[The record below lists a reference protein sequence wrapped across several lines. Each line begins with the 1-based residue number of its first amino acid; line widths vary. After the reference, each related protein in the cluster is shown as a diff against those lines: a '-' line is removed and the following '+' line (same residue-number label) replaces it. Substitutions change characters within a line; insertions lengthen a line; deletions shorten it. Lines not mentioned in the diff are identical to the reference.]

1 MEYQKIMCEF
11 CKKCLEY
18 KLNSEVVKIPYES
31 DMLVVKCE
39 NFQPKL
45 TFKSNAKECCSFFEM
60 QEEVDYIEFRHNDKY
75 ADD

>member
-1 MEYQKIMCEF
+1 MDYQKIMCEF
-11 CKKCLEY
+11 CKECKEC
-18 KLNSEVVKIPYES
+18 KLNTRVVKVPYEH
-31 DMLVVKCE
+31 DVTIVKCE
-39 NFQPKL
+39 NFCPKL